1 MSAFLEV
8 QEQIQILMRGVVN
21 LHVMEEFKEKLK
33 QSREKNR
40 PLRIKLG
47 ADPTAPDLHLGHLVV
62 LRKLR
67 QFQDLGHQVIFLI
80 GDFTSRIGDPSGKSE
95 TRKPL
100 TAEDVERNAKTY
112 TEQVFRVLDRDKTEI
127 VFNND
132 WLGKLNASDLIA
144 LTAKYTVAR
153 MLERDDFQKRY
164 ADGRPI
170 GVHEFI
176 YPLLQGYDSVAIK
189 ADVEIGG
196 NDQLF
201 NLLVG
206 RQLQKEYGQESQI
219 VLTLPLLEGTDAR
232 FEDGHIVGA
241 KMSKSLGNYIGIS
254 EAPDVIY
261 GKLMSISDELMWR
274 YYELLSSESAQTI
287 AELRANAHPMDAKH
301 ALAYEITALF
311 YPSDEVTNVQ
321 EAWKAQFSQKAIP
334 TDIEIFEFTATD
346 GSIDIITLMTDS
358 HLAASKS
365 EARRLIQGGGVK
377 LNGSDT
383 IEDFR
388 ATLGIGS
395 HILKVGK
402 RRWAEIRIR

>member
-1 MSAFLEV
+1 MSTFLEV
-8 QEQIQILMRGVVN
+8 EEQVQILMRGVVN
-21 LHVMEEFKEKLK
+21 LHVMEEFKQKLK
-33 QSREKNR
+33 QSREKKR

-100 TAEDVERNAKTY
+100 TEDEILNNAKTY
-112 TEQVFRVLDRDKTEI
+112 TEQVFRVLDKDKTEI

-132 WLGKLNASDLIA
+132 WLGKLSASDLIA

-153 MLERDDFQKRY
+153 MLERDDFEKRY
-164 ADGRPI
+164 TEGRAI
-170 GVHEFI
+170 SLHEFI
-176 YPLLQGYDSVAIK
+176 YPLLQGYDSVAIQ

-219 VLTLPLLEGTDAR
+219 VLTLPLLEGIDAR
-232 FEDGHIVGA
+232 FEDGRIVGA
-241 KMSKSLGNYIGIS
+241 KMSKSLGNYVGIN
-254 EAPDVIY
+254 EAADNIY

-274 YYELLSSESAQTI
+274 YYELLSDKSSENI
-287 AELRANAHPMDAKH
+287 AKIRDGHPMDAKH
-301 ALAYEITALF
+301 ALAHEITALF
-311 YPSDEVTNVQ
+311 YPIDEVTGVQ
-321 EAWKAQFSQKAIP
+321 EAWKAQFSKKVIPSDIESFEFIADSDP
-334 TDIEIFEFTATD
+334 TDII
-346 GSIDIITLMTDS
+346 SLMTNCHMAS
-358 HLAASKS
+358 SKS

-377 LNGSDT
+377 LDGCDT
-383 IEDFR
+383 IHDFR
-388 ATLGIGS
+388 ATLGVGK

-402 RRWAEIRIR
+402 RRWAEICIR